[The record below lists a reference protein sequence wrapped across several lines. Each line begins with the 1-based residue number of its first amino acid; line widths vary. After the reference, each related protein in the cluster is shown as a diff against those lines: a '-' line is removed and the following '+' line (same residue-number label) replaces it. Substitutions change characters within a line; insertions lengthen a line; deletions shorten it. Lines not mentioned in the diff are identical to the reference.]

1 MSLSDKVVLITGAAR
16 GIGRAIATRMAIEKP
31 CLVLNDIEPETL
43 EETTARVSE
52 SGSEVLPHLADISEE
67 HQVAEMISRVQ
78 KRWGKIDV
86 LVNNA
91 GIEHR
96 SSLVEHSEKAWDC
109 VLAVNLKGPFL
120 LCRAIVPL
128 MAHQEWG
135 RIINISSM
143 AYRGMGKQVAY
154 DASKA
159 GLLGLTKSLAV
170 DLARYNITVNAVC
183 PGWVETDMIRSGE
196 LADLKPKITQRI
208 PMRRLAA
215 PQEVAG
221 VVWFLAQDEAAYLS
235 GQNINV
241 DGAWLR

>member
-1 MSLSDKVVLITGAAR
+1 MSLSDKIVLITGAGR
-16 GIGRAIATRMAIEKP
+16 GIGKAIAMRMAMEKP
-31 CLVLNDIEPETL
+31 KIVLNDIEPGPI
-43 EETTARVSE
+43 EETAAQVAE
-52 SGSEVLPHLADISEE
+52 MGSEVMPLLGDVSEE
-67 HQVAEMISRVQ
+67 GQVEEMISRVQ
-78 KRWGKIDV
+78 KRWGRVDV

-96 SSLVEHSEKAWDC
+96 SSLPEHSSEAWDR

-120 LCRAIVPL
+120 LCREIAP
-128 MAHQEWG
+128 MMMRQKWG

-170 DLARYNITVNAVC
+170 DLARHHITVNAVC
-183 PGWVETDMIRSGE
+183 PAWVETDMIQSGE
-196 LADLKPKITQRI
+196 FAELKPKIIQRI
-208 PMRRLAA
+208 PMRRLAT
-215 PQEVAG
+215 PEEVAG
-221 VVWFLAQDEAAYLS
+221 VVWFLAQDEASYVS

-241 DGAWLR
+241 DGAWMR